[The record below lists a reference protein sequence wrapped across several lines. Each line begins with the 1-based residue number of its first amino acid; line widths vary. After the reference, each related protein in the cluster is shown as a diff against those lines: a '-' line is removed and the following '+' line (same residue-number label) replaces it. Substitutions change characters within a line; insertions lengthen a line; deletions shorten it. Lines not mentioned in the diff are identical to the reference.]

1 MATGFPTRV
10 TSPTGTSVDCN
21 GNGILDACDLASG
34 TSLDCDANGIPDE
47 CDIAAGASDCDADG
61 IPDACQITDDATLD
75 LNANGVLDSC
85 EAIGTNY
92 CSPAIANSTGAP
104 AEILAQG
111 SELLFFSDVT
121 LTVRGLPQNTFA
133 MFFASQTQGYAFPIP
148 GSQGAL
154 CVLGLTGRYNRPG
167 QIMSSGSSG
176 TLMFPLDLLSIAPI
190 GSLRGGTSRRG
201 IGTPTRR

>member
-1 MATGFPTRV
+1 MRPR
-10 TSPTGTSVDCN
+10 
-21 GNGILDACDLASG
+21 SG

-61 IPDACQITDDATLD
+61 IPDACQITGDATLD

-104 AEILAQG
+104 AEILALG

-133 MFFASQTQGYAFPIP
+133 MFFTSQTQGYAFPIP

-154 CVLGLTGRYNRPG
+154 CVLGLTGRYIQPG

-176 TLMFPLDLLSIAPI
+176 TLMFPLDFLSIPTPMGFTFAQP
-190 GSLRGGTSRRG
+190 GDTWNFQAWYRDANPTVTSNFTDAVG
-201 IGTPTRR
+201 ITFH

>member
-1 MATGFPTRV
+1 MTATRTVSRR
-10 TSPTGTSVDCN
+10 
-21 GNGILDACDLASG
+21 L
-34 TSLDCDANGIPDE
+34 PDHRRRHPR
-47 CDIAAGASDCDADG
+47 SD
-61 IPDACQITDDATLD
+61 
-75 LNANGVLDSC
+75 ANGVLDSC

-104 AEILAQG
+104 AEILALG

-133 MFFASQTQGYAFPIP
+133 MFFTSQTQGYAFPIP

-176 TLMFPLDLLSIAPI
+176 TLMFPIDVLSIP
-190 GSLRGGTSRRG
+190 
-201 IGTPTRR
+201 TPTGFTTALPGDTWNFQAWYRTRTRR